1 MFFRWEMGIVS
12 MSEFPYWTFK
22 GEPHP
27 PLNPDP
33 PGSPESFREEKQTL
47 SSIES
52 EGSTASS
59 ESLGVYVDGWKM
71 GNQEWSVPW
80 VGPSRLFF
88 LE

>member
-1 MFFRWEMGIVS
+1 

-33 PGSPESFREEKQTL
+33 RIPLRILWEEKQTL

-88 LE
+88 GVK